1 MIKLK
6 NGVITTPD
14 IDFDEKCGGFGI
26 LLFQLC
32 VENSNKVAL
41 VSQIFMK
48 VDSTNLNFSRLI
60 PVMMNLKPTIP
71 CCRKVYPQPKPFKIE
86 A

>member
-48 VDSTNLNFSRLI
+48 VDSIN
-60 PVMMNLKPTIP
+60 PP
-71 CCRKVYPQPKPFKIE
+71 
-86 A
+86 